1 MMTYLTIA
9 LIALLLVLLFA
20 VITPSSK
27 NANTAKYKYCF
38 ALTAGKKKLLFRDPF
53 DNFLVYG
60 GANSG
65 KTKSIGKPLLKQ
77 YIEAGFAGMIYDYKD
92 YDLTDTAY
100 HFTKKTSY
108 PYKFYYLSF
117 TDLNRTHRTNP
128 INPAILDENLFLQVI
143 DDLLTAYNS
152 GEGAKRDEWFN
163 GALGILKGIAIRFY
177 KDFPEYCTIPHIC
190 IYACSAGATRITEFV
205 EQCVEARILASA
217 FLDAKDS
224 PKTQSSYLSSLT
236 NLLSALAFNK
246 QIAYVL
252 SGNDFN
258 FNLIDPKEP
267 KLLSVVNSYQIEN
280 VLSPIIA
287 LMVSV
292 SSRRFTMENEIPF
305 VYFFDEATTFK
316 IADFEKMPSV
326 LREYKCSFT
335 FLTQSAAKVE
345 KRYGRLD
352 RSSIE
357 ANFGNQFFGRTKD
370 VEALKTYP
378 KLFGRYDKQRTSKT
392 TGSSRGGSNKS
403 RTVSIQRED
412 VYESDFFTKLESGRF
427 VGVTA
432 HSNMS
437 RFDLRFD
444 MYQEEEEKAPTVRYL
459 LTNEVEASYANILK
473 QVNSLSE
480 EHEEILTPQ
489 LEE

>member
-1 MMTYLTIA
+1 MTYLFIA
-9 LIALLLVLLFA
+9 LALLLGIILVTVFL
-20 VITPSSK
+20 PSSK
-27 NANTAKYKYCF
+27 TVNTAKSNYCF
-38 ALTAGKKKLLFRDPF
+38 TLKAGSKTLRFTDPY

-65 KTKSIGKPLLKQ
+65 KTKSIGKPLLRQ
-77 YIEAGFAGMIYDYKD
+77 YIEAKFAGFIYDYKD
-92 YDLTDTAY
+92 YDLTNTAC
-100 HFTKKTSY
+100 HFVKRTSY
-108 PYKFYYLSF
+108 PYPFYYLSF

-128 INPAILDENLFLQVI
+128 INPSILDENLFLQVI
-143 DDLLTAYNS
+143 DDLLSAYNN

-177 KDFPEYCTIPHIC
+177 KSFPEICTIPHIC
-190 IYACSAGATRITEFV
+190 IYACSAGSSRITEFL
-205 EQCVEARILASA
+205 ENSIEARILASA

-236 NLLSALAFNK
+236 NLLSPLAFNK

-252 SGNDFN
+252 SGNDFQ
-258 FNLIDPKEP
+258 FNLIDPAEP
-267 KLLSVVNSYQIEN
+267 KLVSVVNSYQVEN

-292 SSRRFTMENEIPF
+292 SSRRFTMDNKVPF
-305 VYFFDEATTFK
+305 VYFFDEATTFR
-316 IADFEKMPSV
+316 ISDFEKMPSV

-335 FLTQSAAKVE
+335 FLTQSASKVE

-357 ANFGNQFFGRTKD
+357 ANFGNQFYGRTKD

-378 KLFGRYDKQRTSKT
+378 SLFGKYDKVRTSQTK
-392 TGSSRGGSNKS
+392 GSSKGGANRS
-403 RTVSIQRED
+403 RTTSVHRED
-412 VYESDFFTKLESGRF
+412 VYETDYFTKLKSGEF

-432 HSNMS
+432 HSNMP
-437 RFDLRFD
+437 RFSLHFD
-444 MYQEEEEKAPTVRYL
+444 MYKEEEEKAPAVRYL
-459 LTNEVEASYANILK
+459 LPEEVENNYAKILQ
-473 QVNSLSE
+473 QVLSL
-480 EHEEILTPQ
+480 
-489 LEE
+489 

>member
-1 MMTYLTIA
+1 MTYL
-9 LIALLLVLLFA
+9 LISLIFLLVIILIVVF
-20 VITPSSK
+20 IPSSK
-27 NANTAKYKYCF
+27 KVNNANSKYCF
-38 ALTAGKKKLLFRDPF
+38 VLKAGRKTLKFSDPY

-65 KTKSIGKPLLKQ
+65 KTKSIGKPLLRQ
-77 YIEAGFAGMIYDYKD
+77 YIESKFAGFIYDYKD
-92 YDLTDTAY
+92 YDLTNTAY
-100 HFTKKTSY
+100 HFAKKTGY
-108 PYKFYYLSF
+108 PYPFYYLSF
-117 TDLNRTHRTNP
+117 TDLNRTHRVNP
-128 INPAILDENLFLQVI
+128 IDPAILDENLFLQVI
-143 DDLLTAYNS
+143 DDLLSAYNN

-163 GALGILKGIAIRFY
+163 GALGILKGIAMRFY
-177 KDFPEYCTIPHIC
+177 RSYPEICTIPHIC

-205 EQCVEARILASA
+205 ENSVEARILASA

-236 NLLSALAFNK
+236 NLLSPLAFNK

-252 SGNDFN
+252 SGNDFR
-258 FNLIDPKEP
+258 FNLIDPSNP

-292 SSRRFTMENEIPF
+292 SSRRFTLENKVPF

-316 IADFEKMPSV
+316 ISDFEKMPSV

-335 FLTQSAAKVE
+335 FLTQSASKVE

-357 ANFGNQFFGRTKD
+357 ANFGNQFYGRTKD

-378 KLFGRYDKQRTSKT
+378 NLFGRYDKVRTSQTK
-392 TGSSRGGSNKS
+392 GSSKSGENRS
-403 RTVSIQRED
+403 RTTSITREN
-412 VYESDFFTKLESGRF
+412 VYETDFFTRLDSGRF

-432 HSNMS
+432 HSNMP
-437 RFDLRFD
+437 RFDLHFD
-444 MYQEEEEKAPTVRYL
+444 MYSEEEEKAPAVRYL
-459 LTNEVEASYANILK
+459 LPEEVESNYAMILQ
-473 QVNSLSE
+473 QVLSL
-480 EHEEILTPQ
+480 
-489 LEE
+489 